1 MHINP
6 LVSRIISICR
16 VERNLLSP
24 FICSLIWSWIGW
36 LRRMYNAHRQRSAFF
51 FFFFFLMSSAIWGKR
66 KGKWEQKVLSKNFE
80 LIMLFSDITLCF
92 LFCQFNC
99 LIAHGY
105 FSHRNRGQ
113 AFKHFVPLCCFL
125 FWGHYVPLSCLWNS
139 WTEIYDQCLSA
150 LGSKPQVQHWIW
162 HK

>member
-16 VERNLLSP
+16 VERNLPSP

-36 LRRMYNAHRQRSAFF
+36 LRRMYNAHRQRSALFF
-51 FFFFFLMSSAIWGKR
+51 SYEQCNLREEKR
-66 KGKWEQKVLSKNFE
+66 KMRTESFKLKFWAHYAVQWYNSMFSVL
-80 LIMLFSDITLCF
+80 
-92 LFCQFNC
+92 QFNC
-99 LIAHGY
+99 LIGHMY

-150 LGSKPQVQHWIW
+150 LGSKPLVQHWIW